1 MSESPTQ
8 SPMEPDTTPCPSPR
22 PHIPVEII
30 SDEEMALIDAALAA
44 ACPSIS
50 CSTQLQRG
58 VRSIHSIT
66 LLSKRRVSGCTE
78 SGSSPTRDIEDGG
91 NRIVSPGKKNRL
103 KESLLQRFRRKRGLA
118 VTDITATEWCE
129 KQMEYFLLLGKP
141 EASKAMK
148 AGSLRHA
155 ALEDEVIKRVKVQ
168 TQCIEDVW
176 AIKLMNFVVGA
187 NQLLFDGLTRE
198 LPIVGFAEGVWM
210 VGVID
215 EIRMRSEENERFPIL
230 VDTKTRMR
238 PTLPSEAQR
247 RNGRLQ
253 LMCYKHIW
261 DNLVADEFPFAKFFD
276 FFSLNPNCI
285 LSQEIRAN
293 TTRSGFPA
301 ETLNDLVRYFRNT
314 CSMLPPAHNQLLLR
328 YELQGGETLL
338 GEDEFEHD
346 SNWINDQIRSCLEFW
361 RGDREASCA
370 PMEERWKCKSC
381 SFASVCPAS
390 SSSPTS

>member
-8 SPMEPDTTPCPSPR
+8 SAIKPDTTPCPSPR

-91 NRIVSPGKKNRL
+91 NRIVSPRKKNRL

-118 VTDITATEWCE
+118 VTDITAT
-129 KQMEYFLLLGKP
+129 
-141 EASKAMK
+141 
-148 AGSLRHA
+148 
-155 ALEDEVIKRVKVQ
+155 
-168 TQCIEDVW
+168 
-176 AIKLMNFVVGA
+176 
-187 NQLLFDGLTRE
+187 
-198 LPIVGFAEGVWM
+198 
-210 VGVID
+210 
-215 EIRMRSEENERFPIL
+215 
-230 VDTKTRMR
+230 
-238 PTLPSEAQR
+238 TLS
-247 RNGRLQ
+247 
-253 LMCYKHIW
+253 
-261 DNLVADEFPFAKFFD
+261 
-276 FFSLNPNCI
+276 
-285 LSQEIRAN
+285 
-293 TTRSGFPA
+293 
-301 ETLNDLVRYFRNT
+301 DLVRYFRNT
-314 CSMLPPAHNQLLLR
+314 CSMLPQAHNQLLLR

-338 GEDEFEHD
+338 GEDEFGHD
-346 SNWINDQIRSCLEFW
+346 SNWVNDQIRSCLEFW

-390 SSSPTS
+390 SSSSPTS

>member
-1 MSESPTQ
+1 
-8 SPMEPDTTPCPSPR
+8 
-22 PHIPVEII
+22 
-30 SDEEMALIDAALAA
+30 MALIDAALAA

-78 SGSSPTRDIEDGG
+78 SGSSPTRDVEDVG
-91 NRIVSPGKKNRL
+91 NRIVSPRKKNRL

-155 ALEDEVIKRVKVQ
+155 ALEEEVIKRVKVQ

-215 EIRMRSEENERFPIL
+215 EIRMRSEENKRFPIL

-301 ETLNDLVRYFRNT
+301 ETLSDLVRYFRNT
-314 CSMLPPAHNQLLLR
+314 CSMLPRAHNQLLLR

-390 SSSPTS
+390 SSSSPTS

>member
-1 MSESPTQ
+1 
-8 SPMEPDTTPCPSPR
+8 
-22 PHIPVEII
+22 
-30 SDEEMALIDAALAA
+30 
-44 ACPSIS
+44 
-50 CSTQLQRG
+50 
-58 VRSIHSIT
+58 
-66 LLSKRRVSGCTE
+66 
-78 SGSSPTRDIEDGG
+78 
-91 NRIVSPGKKNRL
+91 
-103 KESLLQRFRRKRGLA
+103 
-118 VTDITATEWCE
+118 EWCE

-155 ALEDEVIKRVKVQ
+155 ALEEEVIKRVKVQ

-293 TTRSGFPA
+293 TTRSGFSA
-301 ETLNDLVRYFRNT
+301 ETLSDLVRYFRNT
-314 CSMLPPAHNQLLLR
+314 CSMLPQAH
-328 YELQGGETLL
+328 
-338 GEDEFEHD
+338 
-346 SNWINDQIRSCLEFW
+346 
-361 RGDREASCA
+361 
-370 PMEERWKCKSC
+370 
-381 SFASVCPAS
+381 
-390 SSSPTS
+390 